1 MNAAAPVAARAG
13 EIAPALRAKI
23 GALEILF
30 LDVDGTMTD
39 GGVYFDAPAAF
50 GGGCSGADSEIDA
63 EIDAPSQ
70 TRVGRVFSAADG
82 LGVRRLQR
90 AGVAVGIVTAARCD
104 GIAARASQ
112 LGIVLLRQGVRD
124 KGAAVGELLR
134 AENIAAEKAA
144 FMGDDLPDI
153 AGMRAVGVAFAPT
166 NAEAEVLRVADYITR
181 RGGGQGAVREVSDLI
196 LAARG
201 GGGGDFAP

>member
-1 MNAAAPVAARAG
+1 MNAAPVAARAG

-50 GGGCSGADSEIDA
+50 GGGCSGADSETDA

-112 LGIVLLRQGVRD
+112 LGIVLLRQGARD

-201 GGGGDFAP
+201 GGGGGDFAP